1 MSRSV
6 AALIVEH
13 GLPAD
18 YAAQVKRWWRPLA
31 RDIAAWR
38 AAATMPL
45 VVGINGAQGSG
56 KSTLAAFLE
65 QALLPALGLGAA
77 TLSLDDLYLPRAD
90 RLALAREVHPL
101 FATRGVPG
109 THDAALGGALIDALR
124 APGRAPVR
132 VPRFSKADDDRLPE
146 SAWRSATARPDIILF
161 EGWCVGATPEAP
173 EALLA
178 PVNALEAEEDADGIW
193 RSHVNAA
200 LAGDYAALFARIDR
214 LVMLRPPGF
223 DSAFANRLLQERKLR
238 DRAGAAGRV
247 MSDAEVERFV
257 RHYERLT
264 RHMFADLP
272 QRADRLFLLD
282 AQQRVI
288 SAR

>member
-1 MSRSV
+1 MSPSV
-6 AALIVEH
+6 AALIAEH
-13 GLPAD
+13 DLPAD
-18 YAAQVKRWWRPLA
+18 YATLVERWWQPLA

-38 AAATMPL
+38 AAAPAPL

-65 QALLPALGLGAA
+65 RALLPALGLSAV

-90 RLALAREVHPL
+90 RLALARDVHPL

-109 THDAALGGALIDALR
+109 THDAALGCTLIDALR
-124 APGRAPVR
+124 VPGHAPVR
-132 VPRFSKADDDRLPE
+132 IPRFSKADDDRLPE
-146 SAWRSATARPDIILF
+146 SAWRNVTARPDILLL
-161 EGWCVGATPEAP
+161 EGWCVGARPEP
-173 EALLA
+173 PDALLP
-178 PVNALEAEEDADGIW
+178 PVNALEAEEDAEGIW
-193 RSHVNAA
+193 RGHVNAM
-200 LAGDYAALFARIDR
+200 LGGSYAALFARIER
-214 LVMLRPPGF
+214 LVMLRPPNF
-223 DSAFANRLLQERKLR
+223 EAVFANRLLQERKLR
-238 DRAGAAGRV
+238 EGAGGADRV
-247 MSDAEVERFV
+247 MSDAAVERFV

>member
-6 AALIVEH
+6 AALIAEH

-18 YAAQVKRWWRPLA
+18 YAAQVERWWQPLA

-38 AAATMPL
+38 AAAAMPL

-65 QALLPALGLGAA
+65 QALLPALGLGAV
-77 TLSLDDLYLPRAD
+77 TLSLDDLYLPRAG
-90 RLALAREVHPL
+90 RLTLAREVHPL

-124 APGRAPVR
+124 APDRAPLHI
-132 VPRFSKADDDRLPE
+132 PRFSKADDDRLPE
-146 SAWRSATARPDIILF
+146 GAWRSVTARPDIILF
-161 EGWCVGATPEAP
+161 EGWCVGATPQAP
-173 EALLA
+173 EALLV

-193 RSHVNAA
+193 RGHVNAA

-223 DSAFANRLLQERKLR
+223 DAVFANRLLQERKLR
-238 DRAGAAGRV
+238 VREGDAGRV